1 MVLTCNRSS
10 DATPGGNGNW
20 NCWAVAGALA
30 ASAANDS
37 ASAGLAMCGAL
48 AGADPGPVGAAVAVI
63 VGAAAGASA
72 QHGGFVPW
80 TQTIATE
87 TVSEAANASQR
98 PRPLANKFLPTD
110 STLVSC
116 ATRVAIFGS

>member
-1 MVLTCNRSS
+1 
-10 DATPGGNGNW
+10 
-20 NCWAVAGALA
+20 
-30 ASAANDS
+30 
-37 ASAGLAMCGAL
+37 MCGAL
-48 AGADPGPVGAAVAVI
+48 AGADPGPVGAAVAVT

-72 QHGGFVPW
+72 GGFVPW